1 MYPLIKNNYLFFFC
15 VIISIGEIMKY
26 EIDGKFYEVIIEKKN
41 NKNLYVRVKEDGK
54 IYVTCNYFTTKNMIL
69 KVLDENTTSLQKMV
83 KHALKQKEKSD
94 KFFYLGNSYDII
106 INEDINKVFIE
117 DDKIYTK
124 DLKMLDKWY
133 KGEIERIFD
142 ERYVYVFNH
151 FNENIKSPILKIR
164 TMKTRWGVYNRKNHI
179 ITLNSKLIEFDISKL
194 DYVIIHELSHIIH
207 FNHSKDFWNLV
218 GKYCKNYKNIRK
230 EMKE

>member
-1 MYPLIKNNYLFFFC
+1 
-15 VIISIGEIMKY
+15 MKY
-26 EIDGKFYEVIIEKKN
+26 ELDGISYDIVIEKKN

-54 IYVTCNYFTTKNMIL
+54 IHVTCNYFTTKGMIL
-69 KVLDENTTSLQKMV
+69 KVLNENTSALRKMV
-83 KHALKQKEKSD
+83 KQVNKRNEKNN

-106 INEDINKVFIE
+106 IDEDIKKVNII

-124 DLKMLDKWY
+124 DLNMLNKWY
-133 KGEIERIFD
+133 KEEIIRIFD

-164 TMKTRWGVYNRKNHI
+164 DMKTRWGVYNRKNHS
-179 ITLNSKLIEFDISKL
+179 ITLNSKLIEFNIDKI

-207 FNHSKDFWNLV
+207 FNHSRNFWNLV
-218 GKYCKNYKNIRK
+218 GKYCKDYRRIRK

>member
-1 MYPLIKNNYLFFFC
+1 
-15 VIISIGEIMKY
+15 MKY
-26 EIDGKFYEVIIEKKN
+26 ELDSIEYDVIIEKKN
-41 NKNLYVRVKEDGK
+41 NKNLYIRVKEDGK
-54 IYVTCNYFTTKNMIL
+54 IYVTCNYLTTKGMIL
-69 KVLDENTTSLQKMV
+69 KVLNENTKSLQKMV
-83 KHALKQKEKSD
+83 KHIEKKNEKSN

-106 INEDINKVFIE
+106 INEDIRKVLII

-133 KGEIERIFD
+133 KEEIIRIFD

-164 TMKTRWGVYNRKNHI
+164 NMKTRWGVYNRKNHT
-179 ITLNSKLIEFDISKL
+179 ITLNSKLIEYDIEKI

-207 FNHSKDFWNLV
+207 FDHSKEFWNLV
-218 GKYCKNYKNIRK
+218 SKYCKNYKQIRK
-230 EMKE
+230 EMKD